1 MEGRPQPTTWLQAED
16 LRLQSF
22 SEHLYTVGTKISDET
37 LLTSDKPY
45 TMVFKYVQWF
55 WFVQTYLIQWFM
67 MV

>member
-45 TMVFKYVQWF
+45 TMVFQYVQWF
-55 WFVQTYLIQWFM
+55 WFVQTYLIQWFT